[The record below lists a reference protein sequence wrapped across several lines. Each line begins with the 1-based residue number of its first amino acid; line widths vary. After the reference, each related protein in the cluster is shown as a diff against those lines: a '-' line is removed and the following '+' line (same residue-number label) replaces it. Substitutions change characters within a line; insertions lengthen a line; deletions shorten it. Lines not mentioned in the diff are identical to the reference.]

1 MYSGKRWAFRA
12 LSWQTVWL
20 WTFLKYRGRYSS
32 CGATALK
39 AGVDVGL
46 WDESFSRLGEAV
58 EKGLVDEKLLDEA
71 VLRVLELKFKR
82 GLFEH
87 PYMEENMLEAEEAGI
102 NAASLKLARESAVL
116 LKNEKQ
122 VLPAEGSL

>member
-1 MYSGKRWAFRA
+1 MGFQGIVMADGLA
-12 LSWQTVWL
+12 VD
-20 WTFLKYRGRYSS
+20 FLKNTEGDTLHA
-32 CGATALK
+32 GTTALK

-87 PYMEENMLEAEEAGI
+87 PYMEETCSKLRRQ
-102 NAASLKLARESAVL
+102 ASTRH
-116 LKNEKQ
+116 
-122 VLPAEGSL
+122 P